1 MHAKRSLTSMTVTL
15 LTLAV
20 SVLAPATAD
29 AGSLLSGYGGPGEGN
44 QVILGSALLNTPGGG
59 GGSAGGSSTGTSST
73 TPDTAGAGGAS
84 GAPAGSEDR
93 GHAPKSAGTGKQD
106 NGGAGKV
113 SDSDAQP
120 YARTSELV
128 GSQTL
133 GLSSGDLVD
142 VLLALGALILT
153 GALTRRLARQPG

>member
-1 MHAKRSLTSMTVTL
+1 MHAKRSVAGMTVTL
-15 LTLAV
+15 LALAL
-20 SVLAPATAD
+20 STLAPATAD

-59 GGSAGGSSTGTSST
+59 GGSTGGGSTGASST
-73 TPDTAGAGGAS
+73 TPDIGDAAAAS
-84 GAPAGSEDR
+84 GAPAGSPDR
-93 GHAPKSAGTGKQD
+93 GHAPESAGTDKQV

-113 SDSDAQP
+113 SDSDARP
-120 YARTSELV
+120 YATTSELV

-153 GALTRRLARQPG
+153 GALTGRLARQPG